1 MKINEKG
8 QVVIPKEIRARHG
21 FVPGQE
27 VEFWEREEELVL
39 VKKESRRRI
48 EQALEEFSFEL
59 PEDIEDTDELVERLR
74 GRW

>member
-1 MKINEKG
+1 M
-8 QVVIPKEIRARHG
+8 
-21 FVPGQE
+21 
-27 VEFWEREEELVL
+27 L

-74 GRW
+74 GR